1 MRRYDAGNLR
11 GWHEA
16 GRHRWAVPSTA
27 VPTSGVSCKG
37 EFMSSLIYVAT
48 SISFLGADA
57 DQWSLA
63 AAVATTAGFAI
74 GTVVAIVAVGQ
85 FLQSQ
90 RVHREQTRPFMII
103 TAEPSPVDQTFVD
116 LAVRNIGATPA
127 YDLNIAITPRIERVR
142 EESGYEIADARIF
155 TETIAMWAPGY
166 ELRQWFDSHLERES
180 VRKERAAAGEE
191 PPPEQF
197 AARLTYYGSSR
208 ARWFGRRERWVEDQ
222 VIDIEIGKGTMYTNI
237 YGIHHVAKSLREIE
251 GLIKNAKLGEA
262 PKHVV
267 VEGREEYF
275 GRVRAD
281 REKRKATIAEHRAR
295 LIPGAPGP
303 EPSADTQ

>member
-1 MRRYDAGNLR
+1 
-11 GWHEA
+11 
-16 GRHRWAVPSTA
+16 
-27 VPTSGVSCKG
+27 
-37 EFMSSLIYVAT
+37 MSSLIYAAKP
-48 SISFLGADA
+48 ISFLGVDA

-116 LAVRNIGATPA
+116 LVVRNIGTTPA
-127 YDLNIAITPRIERVR
+127 YDLTIAITPRMERVR

-166 ELRQWFDSHLERES
+166 ELRQWFDSHIERED
-180 VRKERAAAGEE
+180 VRKERAAAGKE

-197 AARLTYYGSSR
+197 TARLTYYGSSR
-208 ARWFGRRERWVEDQ
+208 ARWLGRLERWVEDQ
-222 VIDIEIGKGTMYTNI
+222 VIDIEIG
-237 YGIHHVAKSLREIE
+237 
-251 GLIKNAKLGEA
+251 
-262 PKHVV
+262 VV
-267 VEGREEYF
+267 GR
-275 GRVRAD
+275 GC
-281 REKRKATIAEHRAR
+281 
-295 LIPGAPGP
+295 
-303 EPSADTQ
+303 